1 MDNKGFESSNFIF
14 GFKGVERNYNSFA
27 IVFIFVIIL
36 FFFIYYRRE
45 IRAFRSLLKFI
56 LNIVNLLFEL
66 RVLSAQLLYIYIYFS
81 QSSSPS
87 ENR

>member
-36 FFFIYYRRE
+36 FF
-45 IRAFRSLLKFI
+45 
-56 LNIVNLLFEL
+56 
-66 RVLSAQLLYIYIYFS
+66 LYILSTRDTSISFVVKIHIEY
-81 QSSSPS
+81 
-87 ENR
+87 R

>member
-1 MDNKGFESSNFIF
+1 MGQSMDNKGFESSNFIF

-36 FFFIYYRRE
+36 FFLYYRRE

-56 LNIVNLLFEL
+56 LNSFIIPITRIKCSL
-66 RVLSAQLLYIYIYFS
+66 II
-81 QSSSPS
+81 
-87 ENR
+87 

>member
-1 MDNKGFESSNFIF
+1 MGQSMDNKGFESSNFIF

-36 FFFIYYRRE
+36 FFLYYRQE

-56 LNIVNLLFEL
+56 LNSFIIPITRIKCSL
-66 RVLSAQLLYIYIYFS
+66 II
-81 QSSSPS
+81 
-87 ENR
+87 